1 MYEEFFG
8 LRERPF
14 ELTPD
19 PRFLMLTARH
29 REALCNLQ
37 YGMAARKGI
46 TVLVG
51 EAGTGKTTLVRRA
64 LQKLDGK
71 SIYLN
76 NPAMT
81 REEFF
86 EFMAASF
93 ELSDRAAKSKAAMLI
108 ECERLL
114 VEKSQ
119 RKELT
124 VLVIDEAQSLPYELL
139 EEIRLLANIE
149 TASEKLL
156 PVILAGQPELAD
168 RLNEPS
174 LRQLKQRVALRCE
187 LAALSVQE
195 TAAYIVGRVRVAGGD
210 GAQLFSRQAITI
222 IHQHSGGIPRT
233 ISVICDNALVS
244 AFALGRQTVGQDIV
258 REVCRDFDFGGA
270 GPARTSSASS
280 QGSLLGEP
288 AVVARAAAAEPE
300 RAESK
305 INMPPLF
312 SMIGRRS
319 GFSLF

>member
-64 LQKLDGK
+64 LQKLEGS

-81 REEFF
+81 RAEFF

-93 ELSDRAAKSKAAMLI
+93 GLSDRAAQSKAIMLL

-114 VEKSQ
+114 VEKAQ
-119 RKELT
+119 RRELT

-187 LAALSVQE
+187 LAPLSVQE

-258 REVCRDFDFGGA
+258 REVCRDFDFGGN
-270 GPARTSSASS
+270 GKPSTAS
-280 QGSLLGEP
+280 GSVLAEP
-288 AVVARAAAAEPE
+288 AAVTRAAAAEPE

-305 INMPPLF
+305 VNMPPLF